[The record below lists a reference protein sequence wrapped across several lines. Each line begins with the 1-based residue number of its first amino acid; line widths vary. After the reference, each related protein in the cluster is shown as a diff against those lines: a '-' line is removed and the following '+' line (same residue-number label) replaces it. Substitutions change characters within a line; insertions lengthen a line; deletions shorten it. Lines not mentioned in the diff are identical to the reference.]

1 MTDKRQGIRT
11 KSWLEQVT
19 EAKHGAPVEE
29 LLRRHYVKGGLT
41 QDEVADLLGVGRET
55 VIRWMGAY
63 GIPTRDRRRIA
74 A

>member
-1 MTDKRQGIRT
+1 MPYKRQEFKEKT
-11 KSWLEQVT
+11 WLEQRI
-19 EAKHGAPVEE
+19 EHEHGAPVEE
-29 LLRRHYVKGGLT
+29 LLRRHYVKGNLT

-63 GIPTRDRRRIA
+63 GIPTRDRRRVA